1 MFAAAVMIAVSA
13 YHLKRMQFVDEMRTA
28 LKFGLWTS
36 LFASAATV
44 LNGDQLGI
52 AMVNTQP
59 MKMAAAEALYTT
71 TTEASFSIFTI
82 GNLDGTQELFSVR
95 IPYLLSFL
103 STHTF
108 DGEVEGINNLQAQYE
123 VLYGAGDY
131 TPVIW
136 ITYWAFRLMIG
147 MGLLATLVAVIGLWF
162 SRKHVLEAPKWFWN
176 AAIWAAPLPLVAM
189 SIGWIFTEM
198 GRQPWLV
205 FSLMTTESGVS
216 PGVTGIEVLVSLIGF
231 TLIYGVLAV
240 VEFKIL
246 LAAIRQGPVEAEVES
261 DEQKMAVA
269 Y

>member
-1 MFAAAVMIAVSA
+1 
-13 YHLKRMQFVDEMRTA
+13 
-28 LKFGLWTS
+28 
-36 LFASAATV
+36 
-44 LNGDQLGI
+44 
-52 AMVNTQP
+52 
-59 MKMAAAEALYTT
+59 
-71 TTEASFSIFTI
+71 
-82 GNLDGTQELFSVR
+82 
-95 IPYLLSFL
+95 
-103 STHTF
+103 
-108 DGEVEGINNLQAQYE
+108 
-123 VLYGAGDY
+123 
-131 TPVIW
+131 
-136 ITYWAFRLMIG
+136 MIG